1 MLCLEKAT
9 EEAVNGIERKQR
21 TKPQNCKVAHLD
33 HTDRVDR
40 SHISLKKYKKSCD

>member
-1 MLCLEKAT
+1 MLCLKKAT

-21 TKPQNCKVAHLD
+21 TKPQSRKAAHLD

-40 SHISLKKYKKSCD
+40 SHFLLKNIRIL